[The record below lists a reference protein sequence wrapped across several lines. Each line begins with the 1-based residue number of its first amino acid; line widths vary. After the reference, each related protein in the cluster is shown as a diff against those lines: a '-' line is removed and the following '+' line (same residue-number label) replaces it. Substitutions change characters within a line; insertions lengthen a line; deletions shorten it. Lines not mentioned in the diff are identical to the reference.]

1 MDDGESPEGRPASD
15 GAEGSA
21 CEEHRDLEEM
31 TNLGGSVGA
40 EKTGTVHPE
49 PRPSSVPPAE
59 AVAEKL
65 PGRWGPLER
74 IEKVGEGALGET
86 CRGRGRRLDRGGGA
100 ALRKPGS
107 SRQRGGGG

>member
-40 EKTGTVHPE
+40 EKTRTVHPE

-65 PGRWGPLER
+65 PGRWGPLALL
-74 IEKVGEGALGET
+74 EKVGEGAFGET
-86 CRGRGRRLDRGGGA
+86 VRARDRRLDGAVGGTLLTA
-100 ALRKPGS
+100 AA
-107 SRQRGGGG
+107 